1 VESRPYRIPF
11 THARAFQIMEKM
23 EGKLDQHLLVAFRPV
38 TLGAY

>member
-1 VESRPYRIPF
+1 
-11 THARAFQIMEKM
+11 MEKM